1 MKIQGL
7 LFTGTYLAI
16 SAKDSSVYVVSC
28 AFEDVSLPI
37 KAFSSTRCS
46 VTIKGT
52 KFVYPRQGILA
63 TGPGA
68 THIYVSKSMFYGRPN
83 YSFSAI
89 RFHSNRNPKLVS
101 LDLTCVESEFEYFSS
116 TIRILCSPIVIAN
129 TSIIKSTFRHN
140 HYITRNGK
148 DIATFTSAIF
158 YRILSIYSNHM
169 KAEDLS
175 FMETAV
181 LSVERSTFFNNTSLF
196 GGAIQVY
203 AQDKLHFST
212 NDCIFE
218 SNVAILSG
226 GAIDIIGSVEL
237 DISNTV
243 FSKNLCFPAWFSDTI
258 RGLKVPLQGGLGG
271 AMSLRELVSA
281 RVQHKPN
288 AVVNNCIF
296 RGNGAEIS
304 GGSIYSSTHTLII
317 RNVSMQSN
325 ENHSM
330 SSLQGDLITSKGLC
344 RIQSSSFEVMKSVD
358 LRTAVSFDTCSD
370 HGTALNIDNISQF
383 FCPLGS
389 QILQRFVK
397 YSKLSEKLF
406 TNIALYCTP
415 CPLNHYSLNRSL
427 FMNYSKNNARC
438 VQCPPGGKC
447 QSGIIKA
454 RDNFWGH
461 LNSKTNLIN
470 FFMLP
475 SGYGCQKSQCRAYN
489 SCSANRKGILCGECE
504 NNYSESM
511 YSSRCIA
518 KRYCQVKKFWIIAF
532 ILVITYNIFFLYK
545 KDIITIL
552 KAKVLSLHVPS
563 LSCRNEEDS
572 TDEDLISNDM
582 FQYRVMNDVPENE
595 MRDEGIIRDQQDQ
608 NFFAGFLKVVFY
620 FYQTEKLLI
629 SYEDEIKSNAI
640 QGLSTTISSF
650 FNFHFLAGSGSGS
663 MSCPSLHATPLTKI
677 LTRAL
682 LLLIMLGLFGL
693 SYLVNKGFHLIKKA
707 WKKDRNVQETKGLRF
722 SDRVLISAFEA
733 ALMSYA
739 LIAKTVFALLTC
751 VSVGDVAVLYMQG
764 NILCYQ
770 TYQYVMIAIGF
781 TWVLPFCL
789 LIFFLPTSIDRKFI
803 GKWTIYGACLFP
815 LPFVV
820 YLLMKFINEK
830 QLNHEELIVEDNVC
844 KAILKNLSGSFK
856 CIDKQSIHWEGV
868 FLVRRLIIVSAYS
881 FIKDPIYKSYT
892 IQVIQILILV
902 HHVNVR
908 PFKSKLLNGLETVS
922 LAMLV
927 LISGMNSFATF
938 VYTHGIHEGGDYLML
953 LKVFAWI
960 RLVAILFIPAVI
972 GCIVAVLITV
982 KVLFVLFTFCVFI
995 IKKLIKKCS

>member
-1 MKIQGL
+1 M
-7 LFTGTYLAI
+7 
-16 SAKDSSVYVVSC
+16 YVVSC
-28 AFEDVSLPI
+28 TFENVDLPI

-46 VTIKGT
+46 VTIRGT
-52 KFVYPRQGILA
+52 KFVYPRQGIFA

-89 RFHSNRNPKLVS
+89 RFHSNRSPRIVS

-116 TIRILCSPIVIAN
+116 TIRILCMPIDIAN
-129 TSIIKSTFRHN
+129 TTIMKSTFRHN
-140 HYITRNGK
+140 HYITRHRK
-148 DIATFTSAIF
+148 DITTFTSAIF
-158 YRILSIYSNHM
+158 YRILSISSNNM
-169 KAEDLS
+169 KTEDLS
-175 FMETAV
+175 LMETAV

-226 GAIDIIGSVEL
+226 GAIDVIGSVEL

-243 FSKNLCFPAWFSDTI
+243 FSKNLCFPAWFSATI
-258 RGLKVPLQGGLGG
+258 HGMDLPLQGGVGG
-271 AMSLRELVSA
+271 AISLRKHISA
-281 RVQHKPN
+281 RFQHNPN

-296 RGNGAEIS
+296 KGNGAEIS

-330 SSLQGDLITSKGLC
+330 SSLQGALITSKGLC
-344 RIQSSSFEVMKSVD
+344 RIKSSSFEVTKSVD
-358 LRTAVSFDTCSD
+358 LRAAVSFDSCSD
-370 HGTALNIDNISQF
+370 HGMALTVDNSSQF
-383 FCPLGS
+383 FCPIGS
-389 QILQRFVK
+389 QILHRYVK
-397 YSKLSEKLF
+397 YSKKNQNIF
-406 TNIALYCTP
+406 TNIALYCVP
-415 CPLNHYSLNRSL
+415 CPLNHYNLNRSI
-427 FMNYSKNNARC
+427 FTKYSKNNAIC
-438 VQCPPGGKC
+438 EQCPPGGKC

-461 LNSKTNLIN
+461 LNNKTNLIN

-475 SGYGCQKSQCRAYN
+475 SGYGCQKNQCRAYY

-511 YSSRCIA
+511 YSSHCIA
-518 KRYCQVKKFWIIAF
+518 NRYCQVKKFWIIAF
-532 ILVITYNIFFLYK
+532 LLVIAYNIFFLYK
-545 KDIITIL
+545 KDIIIFL
-552 KAKVLSLHVPS
+552 KAKVLSFHLPS

-572 TDEDLISNDM
+572 TDEDLISNNM
-582 FQYRVMNDVPENE
+582 FQYGLMNDDLENE
-595 MRDEGIIRDQQDQ
+595 VRDERIISDHQDQ

-620 FYQTEKLLI
+620 FYQIEKLLV
-629 SYEDEIKSNAI
+629 SYEDEIKSNVA
-640 QGLSTTISSF
+640 QGLRTTISSF
-650 FNFHFLAGSGSGS
+650 FNFYFLAGSGSGS
-663 MSCPSLHATPLTKI
+663 MSCPSLHATPVTKI
-677 LTRAL
+677 LTRAF

-693 SYLVNKGFHLIKKA
+693 SYLVNRGFHLIKKA
-707 WKKDRNVQETKGLRF
+707 WRKNSNVQENKGLRF

-739 LIAKTVFALLTC
+739 LIAKTVFSLLTC

-803 GKWTIYGACLFP
+803 GRWTIFGACLFP

-820 YLLMKFINEK
+820 YFAKKFINGKEV
-830 QLNHEELIVEDNVC
+830 NHEESFVEDTVC
-844 KAILKNLSGSFK
+844 KAILKNLAGSFK
-856 CIDKQSIHWEGV
+856 CVDKQSMHWEGV

-908 PFKSKLLNGLETVS
+908 PFKSNVLNGLETVS

-938 VYTHGIHEGGDYLML
+938 VYTHGIHEEGNYLML
-953 LKVFAWI
+953 LEVFAWI
-960 RLVAILFIPAVI
+960 RLVAILLIPAVI

-982 KVLFVLFTFCVFI
+982 KVLVVLFAVCVFI
-995 IKKLIKKCS
+995 VRKLIERCS